1 MAEFAAKEKTK
12 ENLTGIPMQ
21 LKERMEQ
28 RTGVSFD
35 DVRVHYNSDMPARLG
50 ALAYTQGNLVEIGPG
65 QESHLPHELGHVVQQ
80 KLGLVRANA
89 MHPSGVAMNTEEG
102 LERQADRIGAGGY
115 IGKSPSGNAE
125 TDIVQRYVVIDNCT
139 FAQAPAN
146 EDKQNRKVMVKNG
159 EPAAIYFEQSV
170 NRVFLPLY
178 QLGIVKTRDYED
190 TDYGR
195 FFRFAQRQI
204 SDVHSIPQSEGYD
217 KMGIKK
223 GQPERPPKEKQRA
236 QAILG
241 VQDRIIENLLL
252 LVGKMRSGITGGE
265 VGNISEEI
273 KKATEQYTNLYQQQP
288 EEDDIVY
295 IALYSLGNDIALDI
309 LTLFSLAK
317 RLQSDGSF
325 QQVMHDVLI
334 ALEIMMEDLSYRKA
348 QIKEEMKEE
357 VVKNIPRL
365 PTGCDVSAYYRFK
378 LSSLQSCK
386 ASFKDIKFGGIT
398 KQDSLIHWEYH
409 CATPVPLPGIIGPD
423 DFLFIED
430 AVGKSTDGDEM
441 ANAHWGA
448 HIYGRKEEEMP
459 GWQANVAEIIGYK
472 KLECRFNK
480 LSQETRTQFFES
492 NNFSGESKFII
503 KYEESKLSK
512 EPVGGL
518 EIVVRNNELQYRFI
532 PVSQSFQTYMAHFLI
547 DVAKTVTDEFV
558 LQAFNMVKPSSET
571 WQLYLKNNAGFTV
584 LPKSKENSDERL
596 KGVTIEHLN
605 PNKYKDYF

>member
-1 MAEFAAKEKTK
+1 
-12 ENLTGIPMQ
+12 
-21 LKERMEQ
+21 
-28 RTGVSFD
+28 
-35 DVRVHYNSDMPARLG
+35 
-50 ALAYTQGNLVEIGPG
+50 
-65 QESHLPHELGHVVQQ
+65 
-80 KLGLVRANA
+80 
-89 MHPSGVAMNTEEG
+89 
-102 LERQADRIGAGGY
+102 
-115 IGKSPSGNAE
+115 
-125 TDIVQRYVVIDNCT
+125 
-139 FAQAPAN
+139 
-146 EDKQNRKVMVKNG
+146 MVKNG

-170 NRVFLPLY
+170 NKVFLPLY
-178 QLGIVKTRDYED
+178 RLGIVKTGDYED

-204 SDVHSIPQSEGYD
+204 PDVHSIPQSEGYD

-223 GQPERPPKEKQRA
+223 EQPKRPQKEKQRA
-236 QAILG
+236 QDILG
-241 VQDRIIENLLL
+241 VQDGIIENLLL

-348 QIKEEMKEE
+348 QIEEEMKEE

-365 PTGCDVSAYYRFK
+365 PTGCDVSADYRFK

-571 WQLYLKNNAGFTV
+571 WQLYLNNNAGFTV
-584 LPKSKENSDERL
+584 LPKFKENSDEHL
-596 KGVTIEHLN
+596 QGVTIEHLN
-605 PNKYKDYF
+605 PNKYKDYFY